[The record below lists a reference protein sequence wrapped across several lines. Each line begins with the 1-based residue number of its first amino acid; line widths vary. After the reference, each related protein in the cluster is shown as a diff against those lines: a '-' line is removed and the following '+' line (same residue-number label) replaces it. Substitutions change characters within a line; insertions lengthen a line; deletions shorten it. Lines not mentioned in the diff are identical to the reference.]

1 MKTENTILLTIYT
14 EAALETN
21 LVKDIDALG
30 ASGYTITN
38 ARGKGSR
45 GLRGASWEANS
56 NIRIE
61 ILCSDQVA
69 QTITSHL
76 KKTYYDNYAMV
87 TFTTCVNVLRPEKF
101 RS

>member
-1 MKTENTILLTIYT
+1 MKAENTILMTIYT

-30 ASGYTITN
+30 APGYTITN
-38 ARGKGSR
+38 ARGRGSR

-61 ILCSDQVA
+61 ILCSNELA
-69 QTITSHL
+69 QTLTSHL
-76 KKTYYDNYAMV
+76 QKTYYDNYAMV
-87 TFTTCVNVLRPEKF
+87 TFTTSVNVLRPEKF
-101 RS
+101 GS

>member
-30 ASGYTITN
+30 APGYTITN
-38 ARGKGSR
+38 ARGRGSR

-56 NIRIE
+56 NIRVE
-61 ILCSDQVA
+61 ILCSDEVA
-69 QTITSHL
+69 QTLISHL
-76 KKTYYDNYAMV
+76 QKTYYANYAMV
-87 TFTTCVNVLRPEKF
+87 TFTSSVDVLRPEKF
-101 RS
+101 GS